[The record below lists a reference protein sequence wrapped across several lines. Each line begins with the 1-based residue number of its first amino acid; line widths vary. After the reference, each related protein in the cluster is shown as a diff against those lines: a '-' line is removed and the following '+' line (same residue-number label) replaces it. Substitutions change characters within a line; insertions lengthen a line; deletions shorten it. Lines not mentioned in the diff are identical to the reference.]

1 MGLIIAWVLVGVLT
15 LTVGI
20 MFYAIKNLLSKN
32 ERLED
37 FLITQSEIIEA
48 SNNRLEEID
57 ERGIFRSD
65 DEIGWFFEQV
75 LALQK
80 ALDNFRL
87 R

>member
-1 MGLIIAWVLVGVLT
+1 MGLIIAWVLVGVLA

-20 MFYAIKNLLSKN
+20 LFYAIKNLLNKN

-37 FLITQSEIIEA
+37 FFISQSEIIES
-48 SNNRLEEID
+48 SNNRLAEID

>member
-1 MGLIIAWVLVGVLT
+1 MGLIIAWVLVGVLA

-20 MFYAIKNLLSKN
+20 LFYALRNLLNKN

-37 FLITQSEIIEA
+37 FFISQSEIIEA
-48 SNNRLEEID
+48 SNNRLAEID

>member
-1 MGLIIAWVLVGVLT
+1 MGLVIAWVLVGVLA

-20 MFYAIKNLLSKN
+20 LFYAIRNLLSKN

-37 FLITQSEIIEA
+37 FFISQSEIIES
-48 SNNRLEEID
+48 SNNRLAEID

>member
-37 FLITQSEIIEA
+37 FFISQSEIIEA
-48 SNNRLEEID
+48 SNNRLAEID

>member
-1 MGLIIAWVLVGVLT
+1 MGLIIAWVLVGVLA

-20 MFYAIKNLLSKN
+20 LFYALRNLLSKN

-37 FLITQSEIIEA
+37 FFISQSEIIES
-48 SNNRLEEID
+48 SNNRLAEID

>member
-1 MGLIIAWVLVGVLT
+1 MGLIIAWVLVGVLA

-20 MFYAIKNLLSKN
+20 LFYAIKNLLRKN

-37 FLITQSEIIEA
+37 FFINQSELIEA
-48 SNNRLEEID
+48 SNNRLAEID